1 MFGYILLLHLLGATV
16 WTGGHLILAT
26 VILPRALKH
35 RDVEGIRNF
44 ENAYE
49 QIGIPALVVQIAT
62 GLWLAHRMLPDVPLW
77 FQWHNPIARLIL
89 LKLSLL
95 ALTALFAVDARLRV
109 IPRLGPQNLN
119 SLTWHII
126 PVTVTSVMF
135 VVVGVSFRTGWFMK

>member
-1 MFGYILLLHLLGATV
+1 MFGFILLLHILGASV

-49 QIGIPALVVQIAT
+49 KIGIPALVLQIAS
-62 GLWLAHRMLPDVPLW
+62 GLWLAHRMLPDVSAW
-77 FQWHNPIARLIL
+77 FQWSQPISRLIL

-95 ALTALFAVDARLRV
+95 AITALLGIDARLRV
-109 IPRLGPQNLN
+109 IPRLGTHNLN
-119 SLTWHII
+119 TLAWHII
-126 PVTVTSVMF
+126 PVTILSVLF
-135 VVVGVSFRTGWFMK
+135 VVIGVSFRTGWFMR

>member
-1 MFGYILLLHLLGATV
+1 MFGIILLLHLLGATV

-49 QIGIPALVVQIAT
+49 KIGIPALVVQIAS
-62 GLWLAHRMLPDVPLW
+62 GLWLAHRMLPDVSLW

-95 ALTALFAVDARLRV
+95 GLTALFAVDARLRI
-109 IPRLGPQNLN
+109 IPRLGPHNLH
-119 SLTWHII
+119 SLAWHII
-126 PVTVTSVMF
+126 PVTILSVLF
-135 VVVGVSFRTGWFMK
+135 VVVGTSFRTGWFMR

>member
-1 MFGYILLLHLLGATV
+1 MFGIILLFHLLGATV

-35 RDVEGIRNF
+35 HDVEGIRNF

-49 QIGIPALVVQIAT
+49 KIGIPALAVQIAS
-62 GLWLAHRMLPDVPLW
+62 GLWLAHRMLPDVSLW

-95 ALTALFAVDARLRV
+95 GLTALLAVDARLRI
-109 IPRLGPQNLN
+109 IPRLGPHNLH
-119 SLTWHII
+119 SLAWHIV
-126 PVTVTSVMF
+126 PVTVISVLF
-135 VVVGVSFRTGWFMK
+135 VVVGVSFRTGWFMR